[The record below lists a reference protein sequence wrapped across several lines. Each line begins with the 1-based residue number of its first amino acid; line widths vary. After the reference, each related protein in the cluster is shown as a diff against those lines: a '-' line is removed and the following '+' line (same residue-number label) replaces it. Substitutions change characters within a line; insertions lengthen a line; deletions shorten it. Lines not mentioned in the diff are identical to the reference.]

1 MPIFTSLLFFFIA
14 LALLPLALRNSG
26 MREIRRQHARETERM
41 TIGAQICEAAA
52 RDAFEV
58 ELDHSAA
65 SIALLDELITRGWSY
80 GTERIRASAHEE
92 YNPTFVMGAYVG
104 DVFVRTGNSE
114 WRWENGEPFI
124 YFRNTKQKVSPFDLI
139 ERKLME
145 PNQIHLRNETA
156 LWPMPENIQHE
167 NPNG

>member
-26 MREIRRQHARETERM
+26 MREIRRQHARDTERM

-52 RDAFEV
+52 RGAFEV
-58 ELDHSAA
+58 ELDHSVA
-65 SIALLDELITRGWSY
+65 SVALLDALITRGWSDGMDRTHAPTY
-80 GTERIRASAHEE
+80 GE
-92 YNPTFVMGAYVG
+92 YNPAFVMGAYVG
-104 DVFVRTGNSE
+104 DAFE

-145 PNQIHLRNETA
+145 PNQIHLQDETA
-156 LWPMPENIQHE
+156 LWLMPTTIQRE
-167 NPNG
+167 NPDA